1 MQEQKPPTKTLIEAR
16 VFLTTIIIIGILM
29 ISAGVAS
36 YVIPAGKFKEIAL
49 KQEHFD
55 VMRQQLPPVV
65 SNMLQ
70 SDLLYYFPSATQD
83 PTQGVQ
89 IKVRSYE
96 PIAQTPVPVWKI
108 LLAPLL
114 SVTGQNGPKII
125 VLVLFILIIGGSFSI
140 MNKSGVLPALL
151 SLLVDRFAH
160 RKTLFLLISIALFS
174 FLGASLGILE
184 EIVPMILFFV
194 PIAYRMG
201 WDSITGMAIPFLSAG
216 FGFAAAMFNPFTIGT
231 AQKIAGIP
239 IFSGLSLRVPFFI
252 ITVLIVMAYMLFYTR
267 KIERDPHK
275 SPVYELD
282 RVRKQNIDLNQPAT
296 AEIQRPRWVAAYMLG
311 CFVLIGGVVLGGIE
325 VAILQALA
333 FPLIALIFL
342 AMGLGVGLLAGVS
355 VSSVTRYFAKG
366 LVDFAPAIMLI
377 LMAASVGYL
386 IEIGNIMDTMLL
398 YVSDAIR
405 GLGQGAAVISL
416 YFFQT
421 AMNMLVPS
429 GTGQAVLTIPILAPL
444 GDLIGISRQ
453 TVVLAFQFGD
463 GFSNLIWPTNAMLLI
478 ALGLAGISYKDWFKW
493 IWPLQIMLMLLSI
506 SFLLLAVAIGYN

>member
-1 MQEQKPPTKTLIEAR
+1 
-16 VFLTTIIIIGILM
+16 
-29 ISAGVAS
+29 
-36 YVIPAGKFKEIAL
+36 
-49 KQEHFD
+49 
-55 VMRQQLPPVV
+55 
-65 SNMLQ
+65 
-70 SDLLYYFPSATQD
+70 
-83 PTQGVQ
+83 
-89 IKVRSYE
+89 
-96 PIAQTPVPVWKI
+96 
-108 LLAPLL
+108 
-114 SVTGQNGPKII
+114 
-125 VLVLFILIIGGSFSI
+125 
-140 MNKSGVLPALL
+140 
-151 SLLVDRFAH
+151 
-160 RKTLFLLISIALFS
+160 
-174 FLGASLGILE
+174 
-184 EIVPMILFFV
+184 
-194 PIAYRMG
+194 
-201 WDSITGMAIPFLSAG
+201 
-216 FGFAAAMFNPFTIGT
+216 
-231 AQKIAGIP
+231 
-239 IFSGLSLRVPFFI
+239 
-252 ITVLIVMAYMLFYTR
+252 
-267 KIERDPHK
+267 
-275 SPVYELD
+275 
-282 RVRKQNIDLNQPAT
+282 
-296 AEIQRPRWVAAYMLG
+296 MLG